1 MRTERF
7 KGVSL
12 SILVIAS
19 LVVPVV
25 LLSSPSPVHAALTPH
40 APIYINGNGGFLCPD
55 PVNGGGSGTEN
66 DPYIIENWDTSR
78 IHIANTTA
86 HFVIRNCYVHG
97 TYGIDLWRVKKGRIE
112 NNTCQ
117 NNQEYGISLWYSTN
131 ITLNNNKLANNR
143 YNLEVSGSDLSHFIH
158 DIDNTNLVNGKP
170 IYYLIDNSNLV
181 INQDNTVGYLGL
193 ISCDNI
199 GVENLVFGSNAQGIF
214 LAYTENSHIENC
226 VFSNNENSIYLWESN
241 NNTLIGNTIDN
252 SNGIR
257 LDYSNTNT
265 LIGNTCD
272 NHRGYWRPGINLQVS
287 DNNTLINNICENNGY
302 GIHLHWSDNN
312 RIYHNNFINNAD
324 QASDD
329 GSNYWDNGY
338 PSGGNYWSDYTG
350 VDSYRGENQD
360 ILGSDGIGDTPHY
373 GDRYPLI
380 RPWDELWEE
389 IRTVIYPTVDV
400 YAFSGY
406 ETGYS
411 RSQLKFD
418 ICSIPSGSNILS
430 AKLWL
435 HRFAADNWN
444 GEILLN
450 RVDDQLWGENITA
463 TEFDAQTLT
472 NEENRA
478 SKFISPGWDYLDV
491 ENQLNVD
498 HEAGHTYSSY
508 RLRWANDN
516 GSEPSV
522 GIDDGRFL
530 VIESEPD
537 ELSIIF
543 SSSEYNGRDP
553 YLEVVYLPLYKWNLI
568 ETWASAIEAHFV
580 WQLIETWTGTVQA
593 PAKWQLVETWTG
605 TVRATSPWRL
615 IEAWTGVIEVPA
627 LWQPIE
633 TWTGTIRTIGWKL
646 IETWTGTVKAL
657 VPVLPAPSL
666 ISPAD
671 GTITNDSTP
680 TFDWSDVAEAEN
692 YDLLVDDD
700 ADFSSPEIQVTV
712 PVSTYT
718 TDELPDD
725 NYSWK
730 VRARD
735 AANNVG
741 DWSSIWTLL
750 ISAARGVDVFTSPS
764 YQSGLPGAT
773 LSYTVTVKNEGNIS
787 DTYALTATDSA
798 GWGPTLSKGSLALAP
813 KTYDT
818 VTLIVTIPADASL
831 GDQDNITITA
841 KSTVDPTV
849 SDSAKCTAQATALR
863 RRVEVSISPNIKS
876 GPPGETLTYT
886 VTTVNEG
893 DAEDTYDLTATDA
906 LAWGAS
912 VSPNSLTIAAGGSD
926 TATVS
931 VVIPAGT
938 ASGIE
943 DEITV
948 KATSRSDLTVSDSAT
963 CIASAAA
970 VGGVKVSISPETK
983 SGPPEEM
990 LTYTVTVKNEGNVG
1004 DTYILS
1010 TAGAPDWSP
1019 RVENTSL
1026 TLNAGRA
1033 GETTLTVTIPPG
1045 ASEGASKTVTVTA
1058 ISVGDPTVVGSDTCR
1073 AIVKDAPE
1081 RPEVL
1086 PIPLTISA
1094 FLIGAAI
1101 LATAYLLRVRSKRAA
1116 RRRVLRGP
1124 RRI

>member
-1 MRTERF
+1 MGTERF
-7 KGVSL
+7 RGALL
-12 SILVIAS
+12 STLVIAS
-19 LVVPVV
+19 FMVPAIS
-25 LLSSPSPVHAALTPH
+25 LLSVSPSYAAPEGLTSRL
-40 APIYINGNGGFLCPD
+40 PIYIDGNAGFTPENG
-55 PVNGGGSGTEN
+55 VNGGGSGTEN
-66 DPYIIENWDTSR
+66 DPYIIEGWDISAENAHGIEIR
-78 IHIANTTA
+78 NTTA
-86 HFVIRNCYVHG
+86 HFIVRNCYVHHG
-97 TYGIDLWRVKKGRIE
+97 RAKFKRGIYFDNVINGKIE
-112 NNTCQ
+112 NT
-117 NNQEYGISLWYSTN
+117 T
-131 ITLNNNKLANNR
+131 
-143 YNLEVSGSDLSHFIH
+143 
-158 DIDNTNLVNGKP
+158 IDNNHFGIL
-170 IYYLIDNSNLV
+170 LMNS
-181 INQDNTVGYLGL
+181 
-193 ISCDNI
+193 
-199 GVENLVFGSNAQGIF
+199 
-214 LAYTENSHIENC
+214 
-226 VFSNNENSIYLWESN
+226 SN
-241 NNTLIGNTIDN
+241 NNIESCIL
-252 SNGIR
+252 
-257 LDYSNTNT
+257 
-265 LIGNTCD
+265 
-272 NHRGYWRPGINLQVS
+272 
-287 DNNTLINNICENNGY
+287 ENNGY
-302 GIHLHWSDNN
+302 GVRLSYSDNNSIIGCSICDSQIGEGIRFDNSNNNKMIDSAVSHSDNVNVHLYCSNNNIIGGGTISNTYVGVSLELSSNNDIINCVVQNHDDSGVVLFDHSNSNSIANCTILSNGDGIFSSWYSDNN
-312 RIYHNNFINNAD
+312 RIYHNNFKNNTN
-324 QASDD
+324 QAYDYC
-329 GSNYWDNGY
+329 SNYWDDGY

-350 VDSYRGENQD
+350 ADNYQGENQD
-360 ILGSDGIGDTPHY
+360 IPGSDEIGDTPY
-373 GDRYPLI
+373 NIPGDNNQDRYPLM
-380 RPWDELWEE
+380 RPWGEPGVE
-389 IRTVIYPTVDV
+389 IRTVIYPAADV
-400 YAFSGY
+400 YGFSGY
-406 ETGYS
+406 GTGYS

-418 ICSIPSGSNILS
+418 IRNIPSGSNILS

-435 HRFAADNWN
+435 HRFAADNWDGN
-444 GEILLN
+444 ILLN
-450 RVDDQLWGENITA
+450 GVDDQLWSENITA

-478 SKFISPGWDYLDV
+478 SKLISPGWDYLDV

-516 GSEPSV
+516 GGEPSV

-530 VIESEPD
+530 VIESELD

-543 SSSEYNGRDP
+543 SSSEYNGNDP

-568 ETWASAIEAHFV
+568 ETWASTIEAHFV
-580 WQLIETWTGTVQA
+580 WQLIQTWTGTVQA

-605 TVRATSPWRL
+605 TVQATSPWRL

-671 GTITNDSTP
+671 GTITDDSTP

-735 AANNVG
+735 AANNVS

-750 ISAARGVDVFTSPS
+750 ISAARGVDVFISPS

-773 LSYTVTVKNEGNIS
+773 LGYTVTVKNEGNIS

-798 GWGPTLSKGSLALAP
+798 GWGPTLSNDSLALAP

-818 VTLIVTIPADASL
+818 VTLTVTIPTDASV
-831 GDQDNITITA
+831 GDQDNITLTA
-841 KSTVDPTV
+841 KSTVNPTV
-849 SDSAKCTAQATALR
+849 SDSAMCTAQATALR
-863 RRVEVSISPNIKS
+863 RRVDVSISPETKS

-948 KATSRSDLTVSDSAT
+948 KTTSRADLTVSDSAT

-1026 TLNAGRA
+1026 TLNAGEV

-1058 ISVGDPTVVGSDTCR
+1058 ISVGDPTVVGSVTCK
-1073 AIVKDAPE
+1073 ATVKGVPE

-1101 LATAYLLRVRSKRAA
+1101 LAPAYLLRVRSKRAA
-1116 RRRVLRGP
+1116 RRRVLKGP